1 MIFSLFRSN
10 SIFKSDLYNE
20 RTFYKQFLKDI
31 SQAKRFIQIESP
43 FITSHRIELF
53 VPIFQRLLNKGIRVK
68 IITRDP
74 IEHDGLAR
82 HQATNEILLCMD
94 LGIEVILIKGGHHRK
109 IAIIDE
115 DILWEG
121 SLNILSQTRSKE
133 FMRRI
138 ENKKEVSKLKAFCD
152 NLK

>member
-31 SQAKRFIQIESP
+31 SQAKRLVQIESP
-43 FITSHRIELF
+43 FITSQRIELF
-53 VPIFQRLLNKGIRVK
+53 VPIFQRLLNKGIRIK

-74 IEHDGLAR
+74 VEHDGLAR

-94 LGIEVILIKGGHHRK
+94 LGIEVILVKGGHHRK

-115 DILWEG
+115 EILWEG

-133 FMRRI
+133 LMRRVI
-138 ENKKEVSKLKAFCD
+138 SKSEVSRMITFLSK
-152 NLK
+152 

>member
-53 VPIFQRLLNKGIRVK
+53 MSIFQRLLNKGIRIK

-74 IEHDGLAR
+74 VEHDELAR
-82 HQATNEILLCMD
+82 HQSTNEILLCMD
-94 LGIEVILIKGGHHRK
+94 LGIEVVLMKGGHHRK

-133 FMRRI
+133 LMRRI
-138 ENKKEVSKLKAFCD
+138 NSRSEVSRMMNFLGS
-152 NLK
+152 

>member
-1 MIFSLFRSN
+1 MIFSLFQSN

-43 FITSHRIELF
+43 FITSYRMEILL
-53 VPIFQRLLNKGIRVK
+53 PIFQRLLNKGIRIK

-74 IEHDGLAR
+74 VEHDGLAR
-82 HQATNEILLCMD
+82 HQATNEILLCID
-94 LGIEVILIKGGHHRK
+94 LGIEVVLMRGGHHRK
-109 IAIIDE
+109 LAIIDD

-133 FMRRI
+133 LMRRVI
-138 ENKKEVSKLKAFCD
+138 SKNEVSQMMAF
-152 NLK
+152 LSR